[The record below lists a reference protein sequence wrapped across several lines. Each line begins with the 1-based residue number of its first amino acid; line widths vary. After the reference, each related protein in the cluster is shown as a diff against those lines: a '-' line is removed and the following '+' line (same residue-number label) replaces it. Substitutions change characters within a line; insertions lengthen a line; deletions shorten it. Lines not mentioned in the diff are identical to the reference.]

1 MTQEEID
8 EINRRSAENQY
19 SLLGN
24 IGETIQGI
32 GQDAFKMFA
41 EDPGQALGQAAGI
54 AYGAATND
62 DMGLDDMWNL
72 LDEEEKAT
80 IMAEGAG
87 FALAPIG
94 GKLISR
100 YGDVPIEDL
109 ALGVNRFIRGSAD
122 DVVDEIPPILDDVI
136 PGEVVNL
143 REERWR
149 AQDLEDYPEGLP
161 SMGDDDLVFDA
172 LTPNEIATLQMEKA
186 LRAQKLKTFQDE
198 QAAIRAADEAP
209 NLTVVDDSDEGID
222 QLFGGRLGDDNSIGH
237 RQLQENAEEALREA
251 SRLRNEGFFDDAKA
265 IEDRMI
271 DILGR
276 NTPEASPAQLIKN
289 AEMDAEEAA
298 RGVMEASARGDKLSQ
313 MRDRRASRDQNL
325 RPANNNGALSMDEF
339 ATTLDDQS
347 PAVQSE
353 FLSRYKEIQ
362 DLTLEEEE
370 LLGLTAKK
378 FDPDHPAFETQAGL
392 DHKQAEELLQARI
405 DDMLAFIRDNN
416 K

>member
-1 MTQEEID
+1 M
-8 EINRRSAENQY
+8 
-19 SLLGN
+19 
-24 IGETIQGI
+24 GEFAQDNVK
-32 GQDAFKMFA
+32 DAFKMLV
-41 EDPGQALGQAAGI
+41 EDPAQAAGQAAGLV
-54 AYGAATND
+54 YGAATNE

-80 IMAEGAG
+80 IIAEGAG
-87 FALAPIG
+87 LALAPVG
-94 GKLISR
+94 GKLLSK
-100 YGDVPIEDL
+100 YGHVPIEDL

-122 DVVDEIPPILDDVI
+122 EVAPVLDDVI
-136 PGEVVNL
+136 PNEVVDFQAV
-143 REERWR
+143 RDR
-149 AQDLEDYPEGLP
+149 AADLEDYPDGLP
-161 SMGDDDLVFDA
+161 TLGDNELVFEA

-186 LRAQKLKTFQDE
+186 LRAQKLKAFQDE
-198 QAAIRAADEAP
+198 QAAIKAP
-209 NLTVVDDSDEGID
+209 TLTVVDDSDEGID

-298 RGVMEASARGDKLSQ
+298 RGMMEASARGDRLSQ
-313 MRDRRASRDQNL
+313 MRDSRHSRDQNL
-325 RPANNNGALSMDEF
+325 LPANNNGALSMDEF